1 MKLKINLNQKIRGI
15 DMYFPILRGR
25 QYDLLA
31 LRDLKRQGRLSSNIV
46 PIIEPIKLSSTLQT
60 TVREFENDESNLI
73 IISNPKVGSL
83 LDELRIS
90 TVNRQYQELMSSSS
104 VIIGHFINR
113 DSQSQISNIIQEFG
127 IGIEDLAIIHSERGL
142 VTTYREIYEGKT
154 PWVNLIP
161 SDNAFRRQLNNQE
174 LVSVDDKFNK
184 MPRNADY
191 LDNEVEFFS
200 EEHLYYS
207 SEGYIGFSDYSI
219 VGQEY
224 NDGGFAPYA
233 VAIHIV
239 YPNAE
244 NVLEIIH
251 FVSDSNDD
259 ISDPAGKFFEAIE
272 KLYDWY
278 QDYSDD
284 GRVNT
289 FAMQTF
295 IEHYNNG
302 TYPGL
307 PTIKKLSIMHHLELV
322 GTLLDEVQE

>member
-1 MKLKINLNQKIRGI
+1 MKLNINLNQKIRGM
-15 DMYFPILRGR
+15 DMYFPVLRGR

-31 LRDLKRQGRLSSNIV
+31 LRDLKRHGRLSSNIV

-60 TVREFENDESNLI
+60 TVREFENDESNVI
-73 IISNPKVGSL
+73 IISNPKVGSF
-83 LDELRIS
+83 LDELRIAS
-90 TVNRQYQELMSSSS
+90 VNRQYQELMSSSS

-113 DSQSQISNIIQEFG
+113 DSQSEINSLIQDFG
-127 IGIEDLAIIHSERGL
+127 IRIDDLAIIHSERSL
-142 VTTYREIYEGKT
+142 VATYREIYEGET
-154 PWVNLIP
+154 PWVNVIP
-161 SDNAFRRQLNNQE
+161 SDNAFRRQLNDQQ
-174 LVSVDDKFNK
+174 LVALDDKFIK
-184 MPRNADY
+184 LSRNADY
-191 LDNEVEFFS
+191 LDNEGEFFS

-207 SEGYIGFSDYSI
+207 NEGYIGFADYSI

-224 NDGGFAPYA
+224 NEGGFAPYA

-251 FVSDSNDD
+251 FVSESNDD

-272 KLYDWY
+272 KLHDWY

-284 GRVNT
+284 RINT
-289 FAMQTF
+289 LAMQTF